1 MKRVDQP
8 MINSFLNELKG
19 ASHEQSTGKYITRAQ
34 YKVTM
39 SDNGR
44 TRNWTTVWCGWKC
57 VAWQTGTWRSW
68 RSGLGFRIWGDVH
81 IFCLLTVWP
90 MFIFLT
96 YVYLLYFTFVLCSAV
111 FFFFTHCNVN
121 VCHHS
126 VNVNLV
132 FCNQSHTYTSYE
144 VKCITL
150 VITPKPHFTSK
161 CPFEV
166 HYSIANMTNEFDCLI
181 RTQWHND

>member
-1 MKRVDQP
+1 MKTVDQP

-19 ASHEQSTGKYITRAQ
+19 ASHEQSTGNRITRAQ

-39 SDNGR
+39 SNNGR

-81 IFCLLTVWP
+81 IFCLLTVWL
-90 MFIFLT
+90 MFMFLT

-111 FFFFTHCNVN
+111 FFFLYALQCQCLPIKKSFCKCESCLLQSSSHIYIIWGQMYNT
-121 VCHHS
+121 CHH
-126 VNVNLV
+126 
-132 FCNQSHTYTSYE
+132 T
-144 VKCITL
+144 
-150 VITPKPHFTSK
+150 
-161 CPFEV
+161 
-166 HYSIANMTNEFDCLI
+166 
-181 RTQWHND
+181 